1 MSETRIPSVIRDRR
15 LAGEGHRRI
24 DWAAAHMPVLNRLA
38 AEFARERPLAGRKVT
53 VSVHLEAKTAYLS
66 LILAQAGAEVAVTG
80 SNPLST
86 QDAVA
91 AALVDRG
98 VSVYAWHGATP
109 EEYARHLELALAFG
123 PDLIVDDGGDLVHLL
138 HTTRRDL
145 AAGVRGGN
153 EETTTGISRL
163 RAREKAAQLLFPMMA
178 VNDARCKHLF
188 DNRYGTGQ
196 STWDGII
203 RTTNVVVAGK
213 VVVVA
218 GYGWCGRG
226 VARRAAGLGARVI
239 VTEVEPVKALEAV
252 MDGYQVLP
260 MKEAARVG
268 DIFITTT
275 GCKDI
280 LRGEH
285 FAVLKDGA
293 ILANA
298 GHFDVEINKAEL
310 RAMGDEPPRT
320 VRQNIEEY
328 RFRDGRRA
336 YLLGEGRLVNL
347 ACADGHP
354 IEIMDLSFAIQA
366 LCLVY
371 LDAHRH
377 ELEPRV
383 YPVPEEIDLRV
394 ARLALESL
402 GVEIDHLTPEQR
414 EYLLTWEGA

>member
-1 MSETRIPSVIRDRR
+1 MSGNRPPSVIRDPG
-15 LAGEGHRRI
+15 LACEGHRRI
-24 DWAAAHMPVLNRLA
+24 DWAAAHMPILNELA
-38 AEFARERPLAGRKVT
+38 EEFARERPLAGRKVA
-53 VSVHLEAKTAYLS
+53 VSVHLEAKTAYLG
-66 LILAQAGAEVAVTG
+66 LVLAKAGAEVAVTG

-91 AALVDRG
+91 AALVERG
-98 VSVYAWHGATP
+98 LAVYAWHGATP
-109 EEYARHLELALAFG
+109 EEYHRHLELTLSFG
-123 PDLIVDDGGDLVHLL
+123 PDLIVDDGGDLVQLL
-138 HTTRRDL
+138 HTSRRDL

-153 EETTTGISRL
+153 EETTTGIIRL
-163 RAREKAAQLLFPMMA
+163 RAREKAGQLLFPMMA
-178 VNDARCKHLF
+178 VNDAQCKHLF

-239 VTEVEPVKALEAV
+239 VTEVEPAKALEAV

-260 MKEAARVG
+260 MKEAARIG

-293 ILANA
+293 LLANA
-298 GHFDVEINKAEL
+298 GHFDVEINKRDLQAL
-310 RAMGDEPPRT
+310 CDEPPRP
-320 VRQNIEEY
+320 VRQNIQEY
-328 RFRDGRRA
+328 HFRDGRRA

-354 IEIMDLSFAIQA
+354 IEIMDMSFAIQA

-371 LDAHRH
+371 LDAHRS
-377 ELEPRV
+377 ELEPKV
-383 YPVPEEIDLRV
+383 YPVPKEIDQRV
-394 ARLALESL
+394 ARLALQSRGIEL
-402 GVEIDHLTPEQR
+402 DRLTPEQ
-414 EYLLTWEGA
+414 EAYLSTWEGA